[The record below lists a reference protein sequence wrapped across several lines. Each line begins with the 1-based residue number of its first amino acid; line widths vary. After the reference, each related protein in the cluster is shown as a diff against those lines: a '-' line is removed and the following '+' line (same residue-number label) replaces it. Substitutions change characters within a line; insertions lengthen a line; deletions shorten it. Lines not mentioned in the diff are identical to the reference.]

1 MSEVLTFNTE
11 SGIVQEEEVLPLQ
24 VLDEN
29 FPGLSAKLPEVDVT
43 TLPNNVVTNL
53 VKRLKMTMK
62 LYNGL
67 GLSAN
72 QCGIMERIF
81 VIGTDQFQIA
91 CINPKIV
98 SLSEDRGSDLE
109 GCLSFPDLF
118 MKVKRPTSAVVQY
131 YTVSGELV
139 ERELTGLEC
148 RVFLHE
154 YDHLIGVTFNQRVG
168 NLSFK
173 MAKDKRKKELKKLS
187 RKD

>member
-1 MSEVLTFNTE
+1 MNLALLEENNPQLLEVSEEWDFRIDGSPEELVRAMSKFMTDNGGVGLAAPQL
-11 SGIVQEEEVLPLQ
+11 GI
-24 VLDEN
+24 
-29 FPGLSAKLPEVDVT
+29 K
-43 TLPNNVVTNL
+43 
-53 VKRLKMTMK
+53 K
-62 LYNGL
+62 
-67 GLSAN
+67 
-72 QCGIMERIF
+72 RIF
-81 VIGTDQFQIA
+81 IMGNFTKLVA

-173 MAKDKRKKELKKLS
+173 MAKDKRKKEAKKLS
-187 RKD
+187 RVSA

>member
-1 MSEVLTFNTE
+1 VNLTLLEENNPQLLEVSEEWDFRIDGSPEELVRAMSKFMSDNGGVGLAAPQL
-11 SGIVQEEEVLPLQ
+11 GI
-24 VLDEN
+24 
-29 FPGLSAKLPEVDVT
+29 K
-43 TLPNNVVTNL
+43 
-53 VKRLKMTMK
+53 K
-62 LYNGL
+62 
-67 GLSAN
+67 
-72 QCGIMERIF
+72 RIF
-81 VIGTDQFQIA
+81 IMGNFTKLVA

-131 YTVSGELV
+131 NTASGELV

-154 YDHLIGVTFNQRVG
+154 YDHLIGVTFDQRVG

-173 MAKDKRKKELKKLS
+173 MAKDKRKKELKKAARAS
-187 RKD
+187 A